1 MNNRLTTSELD
12 AILGVA
18 GDALAQETLS
28 SDPTAT
34 AEQIKA
40 AILAFETGME
50 KLRRQLSRRTT
61 GRRRRTPSASGQAQ
75 ATARP

>member
-1 MNNRLTTSELD
+1 MNNRLTALELD

-28 SDPTAT
+28 DDPTAT
-34 AEQIKA
+34 PEQIEA
-40 AILAFETGME
+40 AIVAFETGME

-61 GRRRRTPSASGQAQ
+61 GRRRRKSAASDQAQ